1 MSSPYPRTYY
11 KGRYSREEDERLAK
25 ELFFGTSTIDKKPGR
40 ERHDY
45 LPADSPEER
54 RAFEAFQRLVTFCCE
69 DLDDGILGGL
79 IASLNPDGIFPRR
92 LVFKQR
98 DRKKK
103 AGYPTDLQI
112 ALYVHD
118 LGPDAKKVAEQVVAH
133 FGLKATY
140 AKKFVHDALNRIQD
154 KDPWLLEEWPWE
166 NEVNDDLD
174 ERDGQA
180 RSGPRSF
187 RKTPRRSA

>member
-79 IASLNPDGIFPRR
+79 IASLNPDGIFPGVLYSSRGTERR
-92 LVFKQR
+92 KPAIR
-98 DRKKK
+98 PICK
-103 AGYPTDLQI
+103 
-112 ALYVHD
+112 
-118 LGPDAKKVAEQVVAH
+118 
-133 FGLKATY
+133 
-140 AKKFVHDALNRIQD
+140 
-154 KDPWLLEEWPWE
+154 
-166 NEVNDDLD
+166 
-174 ERDGQA
+174 
-180 RSGPRSF
+180 
-187 RKTPRRSA
+187 